1 MQLRGGSGILEPLAL
16 KKESYEA
23 TLLTKKSRMYELLRY
38 LPKSYLSY
46 AIGHLVHVKVPGPFG
61 KMLVKWFAKRY
72 KIDLDIAERTLAEYA
87 TIGELFTRNLKPGA
101 RPIEGSF
108 VSPVDGTLRNS
119 GRIEG
124 DKLTQVK
131 GKSYSLSE
139 FLQDEKLA
147 ERFRDGFYFNF
158 YLSPQDYHHIHS
170 PSGGKIVES
179 IAIPGA
185 LWPVNDWSLN
195 AIDKL
200 FAVNER
206 VVTVLETQMG
216 LVAVVMIGATNV
228 GRIAVE
234 YDNFVSNLNPGERRS
249 VQRREYSLAILVQ
262 PGDRLGTFHMGSSVV
277 VLVEKST
284 SLGDELHFGDNLKVK
299 FGQSLLK

>member
-1 MQLRGGSGILEPLAL
+1 
-16 KKESYEA
+16 
-23 TLLTKKSRMYELLRY
+23 MYELLRY

-46 AIGHLVHVKVPGPFG
+46 AMGHLVRVKVPDPFG

-72 KIDLDIAERTLAEYA
+72 KIDVEIAERALHEYP
-87 TIGELFTRNLKPGA
+87 TIGDLFTRNLKPGV

-119 GRIEG
+119 GRIKG
-124 DKLTQVK
+124 DHLLQVK
-131 GKSYSLSE
+131 GKSYSLKE
-139 FLQDEKLA
+139 FLQDDRLA
-147 ERFRDGFYFNF
+147 ERFVNGFFFNF

-170 PSGGKIVES
+170 PAQGRIVES

-195 AIDKL
+195 TIEKL
-200 FAVNER
+200 FAINER

-228 GRIAVE
+228 GRIAVD
-234 YDNFVSNLNPGERRS
+234 YDTFVSNLNPRERRT
-249 VQRREYSLAILVQ
+249 VQRREYSLPIVVQ
-262 PGDRLGTFHMGSSVV
+262 AGDRLGTFYMGSSVV

-284 SLGDELHFGDNLKVK
+284 SLSEELQFGEDLKMK
-299 FGQSLLK
+299 FGMSLLRR